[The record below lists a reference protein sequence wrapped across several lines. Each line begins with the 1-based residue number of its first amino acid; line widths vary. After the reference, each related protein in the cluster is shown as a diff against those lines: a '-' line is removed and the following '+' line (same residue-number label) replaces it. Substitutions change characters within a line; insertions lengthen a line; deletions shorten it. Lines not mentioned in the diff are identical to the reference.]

1 MADPLSFTI
10 KRSTD
15 VDGFRCQNEVNPEN
29 DVDRNNQK
37 NEFYWIGKLS
47 IIVELHTNLECHL
60 RKIWS
65 QKTDTYITT
74 DAQNRS

>member
-1 MADPLSFTI
+1 MADTLYFTI

-37 NEFYWIGKLS
+37 YEFYWIGKLS